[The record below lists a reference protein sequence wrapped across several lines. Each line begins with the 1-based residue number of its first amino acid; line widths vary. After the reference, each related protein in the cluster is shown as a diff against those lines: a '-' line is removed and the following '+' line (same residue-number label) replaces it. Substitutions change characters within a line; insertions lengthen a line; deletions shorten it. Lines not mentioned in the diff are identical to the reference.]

1 MASNDKVQ
9 MEVLKAIQDMV
20 QVNVSLQEDVKTLT
34 QNLMV
39 TNQYVAS
46 QTDKLAQ
53 MEANQHQMSI
63 FLKDLNAQV
72 QAKNED
78 KDDKSEDFLY
88 NSYDFLYN
96 SYDSLHNS
104 YEFLCN
110 SYDFLYN
117 SYVFLYNSYEFL
129 YKSYDFLYKSYEF

>member
-46 QTDKLAQ
+46 QTHRLAQ

-78 KDDKSEDFLY
+78 KDDKSEGFLY
-88 NSYDFLYN
+88 NSYDFLY
-96 SYDSLHNS
+96 
-104 YEFLCN
+104 C
-110 SYDFLYN
+110 
-117 SYVFLYNSYEFL
+117 
-129 YKSYDFLYKSYEF
+129 